1 MLRSP
6 TPRPEPIRQRGV
18 EILQALVTHAVVL
31 RRTVHDAHVNVRG
44 MQFESLH
51 KLFGE
56 VYDLLNAHVDL
67 LKERIRTL
75 GGTPVDGL
83 TPAEEPTNPD
93 GAHLCDALGTLVSE
107 YAAAV
112 DAAFYETSDLRL
124 TADAAVLQNEMPA
137 IEKLGWRLLSHV

>member
-18 EILQALVTHAVVL
+18 EILQVLVTHAVAL
-31 RRTVHDAHVNVRG
+31 RRTAHDAHVNVRG
-44 MQFESLH
+44 MHFESLH

-56 VYDLLNAHVDL
+56 VYDLTNAHVDL

-75 GGTPVDGL
+75 GGTPVDGVL
-83 TPAEEPTNPD
+83 HGGEPVESD
-93 GAHLCDALGTLVSE
+93 GARLCEALATAVSE

-137 IEKLGWRLLSHV
+137 IEKLGWRLLSHI